1 MAVNHYFQGGRGI
14 GNDAEKRL
22 HENIIIESLKIFGQD
37 IYYLPRTLVNR
48 DLVLGEDTSS
58 RFDDSYL
65 LEMYFETTEGFAGEN
80 EIINKFGLEIRDD
93 TTLVLSKRRFEDHVA
108 SKATLTATG
117 RPNEGDIVYVPLLK
131 SFFEIQFVEDQ
142 EPFYQLGNLPVYKLR
157 CTRWEYSSEKLNTGR
172 PAIDVAEDR
181 LSIDQLQSQLVQED
195 GTGILLEDSDL
206 VLKNYNYVMLESF
219 QPINLATQTRDYAD
233 NATYES
239 DAGFGTASTDDDI
252 LDFTERNPFGEVDEE
267 SL

>member
-1 MAVNHYFQGGRGI
+1 MSVNHYFQGGKGI
-14 GNDAEKRL
+14 GNNSEKRL
-22 HENIIIESLKIFGQD
+22 HEDIIIESLKIFGQD

-117 RPNEGDIVYVPLLK
+117 RPNEVTLYLFL
-131 SFFEIQFVEDQ
+131 
-142 EPFYQLGNLPVYKLR
+142 Y
-157 CTRWEYSSEKLNTGR
+157 
-172 PAIDVAEDR
+172 
-181 LSIDQLQSQLVQED
+181 
-195 GTGILLEDSDL
+195 
-206 VLKNYNYVMLESF
+206 
-219 QPINLATQTRDYAD
+219 
-233 NATYES
+233 
-239 DAGFGTASTDDDI
+239 
-252 LDFTERNPFGEVDEE
+252 
-267 SL
+267 